1 MSAIHPSDAGL
12 FFERSS
18 TPKWQSAAKA
28 GRGPGLAAVILFHL
42 LLIWA
47 LASGLAQKAYEIV
60 KKPIMMSVIDEAPP
74 PPPPPPKLER
84 VKEQPRD
91 VPPPAYVPPPEVT
104 PAVTPPP
111 AIQAVQSV
119 VPHDVPPAPAP
130 AAPAPVAAP
139 AKPEVQK
146 DDIAVAC
153 PGYQRVIAQSLEDA
167 FDRFHITGTV
177 HSLIKVRGDQVVD
190 VIPESGPK
198 AYYKAVQ
205 AAARRIKCSA
215 GGADEVQVSLDVNF
229 AP

>member
-1 MSAIHPSDAGL
+1 MSAIHPSDAVL

-18 TPKWQSAAKA
+18 APRWTSNAKA
-28 GRGPGLAAVILFHL
+28 GRGPGLAVVILFHL

-60 KKPIMMSVIDEAPP
+60 KKPIMMSVVDEAPPP

-84 VKEQPRD
+84 VKEVPRD

-111 AIQAVQSV
+111 TIQAVQSV
-119 VPHDVPPAPAP
+119 VPHDTPPEPVPV
-130 AAPAPVAAP
+130 APAPVVAP
-139 AKPEVQK
+139 KPEVQK
-146 DDIAVAC
+146 EDIAVAC
-153 PGYQRVIAQSLEDA
+153 PGYQRILAQGLEDA

-177 HSLIKVRGDQVVD
+177 RSLIKVRGSQVVE
-190 VIPESGPK
+190 VLPQSGPK
-198 AYYKAVQ
+198 EYYKAVQ
-205 AAARRIKCSA
+205 AAARRIKCSV